1 MTWNYRVLRHP
12 DGHLA
17 LHEVYY
23 DKAGKPISYTARPI
37 HFAGG
42 TDG

>member
-1 MTWNYRVLRHP
+1 MAWNYRVLRHP

-23 DKAGKPISYTARPI
+23 EKAGKPVRAASMSS
-37 HFAGG
+37 
-42 TDG
+42 